1 MTWLSRKEFVDLGMF
16 QRWLQGEGRTMA
28 QSGWSRFDW
37 EGGDEQKLG
46 WEDARGLQGMWGGNA
61 VKTAGEEK
69 LFQVIG
75 SGKET
80 F

>member
-1 MTWLSRKEFVDLGMF
+1 
-16 QRWLQGEGRTMA
+16 MA
-28 QSGWSRFDW
+28 QSRRSRFDW